1 VRALIIVCLCLLVLP
16 AAASSAPNKKK
27 TGRAPKAEP
36 SKKDKEPSAED
47 IAAAVAAFES
57 QLEYKRGRVVLPG
70 NVATLDVP
78 ENFRYLSPEQ
88 ADKVLV
94 EAWGNPPGTKTLGMI
109 FPSDVSP
116 VSEEGW
122 GVIITYSEDGHVDDG
137 DASGIDYNELLKQM
151 KDDTVED
158 NKEREKQGY
167 EPITLH
173 GWAATPRYDASAHKL
188 YWAREL
194 SVPDAPQHTLNYD
207 IRMLGRKGVLSFNAI
222 AQMSHLRDIEESM
235 RQVMAFSDFNA
246 GQRYADFDSKTD
258 NLAAYGIGA
267 LVAGKIAAKV
277 GFFKLI
283 IGALIAAKKPV
294 IVAVVAVSGFI
305 ARLFGRKKS

>member
-1 VRALIIVCLCLLVLP
+1 MRAFLIVCLCLLAFTTV
-16 AAASSAPNKKK
+16 SSAPKKK
-27 TGRAPKAEP
+27 PGGAPKGSP

-47 IAAAVAAFES
+47 VDAAVAEFES
-57 QLEYKRGRVVLPG
+57 RLEYKRGRVPLPG
-70 NVATLDVP
+70 GVATLDVP

-88 ADKVLV
+88 ADRVLV
-94 EAWGNPPGTKTLGMI
+94 EAWGNPPGTKTLGML

-116 VSEEGW
+116 LADDGW
-122 GVIITYSEDGHVDDG
+122 GVVITYEEDGHVDDG
-137 DASGIDYNELLKQM
+137 DASGVNYDDLLKQM
-151 KDDTVED
+151 KEDTTEN

-173 GWAATPRYDASAHKL
+173 GWADAPRYDASTHKL

-194 SVPDAPQHTLNYD
+194 SVPSAAQHTLNYD
-207 IRMLGRKGVLSFNAI
+207 VRILGRKGVLSFNAI
-222 AQMSHLRDIEESM
+222 APVSRLGDIRESM
-235 RQVMAFSDFNA
+235 KQVMAFSDFNA

-277 GFFKLI
+277 GLFKLI
-283 IGALIAAKKPV
+283 LGGLLAAKKLV
-294 IVAVVAVSGFI
+294 VVAVVAVGGFI

>member
-1 VRALIIVCLCLLVLP
+1 MRTLIIVCLCLLVLP
-16 AAASSAPNKKK
+16 AVASSAPNKKK
-27 TGRAPKAEP
+27 TGGAPKAET
-36 SKKDKEPSAED
+36 SKKDREPSAEE

-70 NVATLDVP
+70 DVATLDVP

-88 ADKVLV
+88 SDKILV
-94 EAWGNPPGTKTLGMI
+94 EAWGNPPGAKTLGML

-116 VSEEGW
+116 ISEEGW
-122 GVIITYSEDGHVDDG
+122 GVIITYS

-151 KDDTVED
+151 KDDTTEN

-173 GWAATPRYDASAHKL
+173 GWAASPRYDASTHKL

-194 SVPDAPQHTLNYD
+194 SVPGAPQHTLNYD
-207 IRMLGRKGVLSFNAI
+207 VRILGRKGVLSFNAV
-222 AQMSHLRDIEESM
+222 AQMSRLGDIEESM
-235 RQVMAFSDFNA
+235 KQVMAFSDFNA
-246 GQRYADFDSKTD
+246 GRRYADFDSKTD

-283 IGALIAAKKPV
+283 LGALIAAKKLV
-294 IVAVVAVSGFI
+294 IVAIAAVGGFI

>member
-1 VRALIIVCLCLLVLP
+1 VRALLIVCLCLLVLP
-16 AAASSAPNKKK
+16 VVASSAPNKKK
-27 TGRAPKAEP
+27 TGGAPKAET

-57 QLEYKRGRVVLPG
+57 QLEYKRGRISLPG
-70 NVATLDVP
+70 DVATLNVP

-94 EAWGNPPGTKTLGMI
+94 EAWGNPPGAKTLGMI

-116 VSEEGW
+116 ISEEGW
-122 GVIITYSEDGHVDDG
+122 GVIITYNEDGHVDDS

-151 KDDTVED
+151 KNDTVED

-173 GWAATPRYDASAHKL
+173 GWAATPRYDASTHKL

-194 SVPDAPQHTLNYD
+194 SVPDASQHTLNYD
-207 IRMLGRKGVLSFNAI
+207 IRILGRKGVLSFNAI
-222 AQMSHLRDIEESM
+222 ATLGRLRDIEESM
-235 RQVMAFSDFNA
+235 KQVMTFSDFNA

-283 IGALIAAKKPV
+283 LGALIAAKKLV
-294 IVAVVAVSGFI
+294 IVAIAAVGGFI

>member
-1 VRALIIVCLCLLVLP
+1 VRALLFACLCLLVLP
-16 AAASSAPNKKK
+16 SAASSAPNKKK
-27 TGRAPKAEP
+27 PGGAPKAAT
-36 SKKDKEPSAED
+36 SKKDKEPSAEE
-47 IAAAVAAFES
+47 IAAAAAAFES
-57 QLEYKRGRVVLPG
+57 QLEYKRGRVSLPG

-88 ADKVLV
+88 ADKILV

-116 VSEEGW
+116 LLEEGW
-122 GVIITYSEDGHVDDG
+122 GVIITYSEDGHVDDS
-137 DASGIDYNELLKQM
+137 DAGGIDYNELLKQM
-151 KDDTVED
+151 KEDTAEE

-173 GWAATPRYDASAHKL
+173 GWAATPRYDASTHKL

-207 IRMLGRKGVLSFNAI
+207 IRILGRKGVLSFNAI
-222 AQMSHLRDIEESM
+222 AQMGRLRDIEESM
-235 RQVMAFSDFNA
+235 KQVMAFSDFSA

-283 IGALIAAKKPV
+283 LGALIAAKKLV
-294 IVAVVAVSGFI
+294 IVAVAAVGGFI